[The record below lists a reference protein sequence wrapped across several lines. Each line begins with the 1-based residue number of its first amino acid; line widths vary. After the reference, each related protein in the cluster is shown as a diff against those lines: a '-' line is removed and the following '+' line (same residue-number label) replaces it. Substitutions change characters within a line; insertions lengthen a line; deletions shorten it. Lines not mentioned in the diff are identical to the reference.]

1 MSAALKNLSMTA
13 KEVKVTTHREQQTK
27 LLTELT
33 ATCFCPSP
41 YSLQCLEKPSL
52 KVMKKFS
59 EKI

>member
-13 KEVKVTTHREQQTK
+13 KEVKVTTHREQQTR

-41 YSLQCLEKPSL
+41 YPLQCLEKPSL